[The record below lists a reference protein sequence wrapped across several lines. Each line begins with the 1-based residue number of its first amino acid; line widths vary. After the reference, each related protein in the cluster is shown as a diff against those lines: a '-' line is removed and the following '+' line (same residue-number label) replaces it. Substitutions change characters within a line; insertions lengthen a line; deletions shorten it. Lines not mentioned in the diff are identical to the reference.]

1 MGDITGGLADKG
13 VVITGGGTGI
23 GRATA
28 HQFAAEGAQVLVV
41 GRTAARLEE
50 TAAAH
55 SSISAFAVDGAAAD
69 GPERIVEAAV
79 QRLGR
84 IDVLVNNAAITR
96 PAALGTIYRRTAE
109 EQIATNLLA
118 PIFLAQAAL
127 PHLAAVRGTIVN
139 VSSNPPWG
147 GWPDNSVY
155 GSTKVAL
162 DFLTATW
169 AVELAPK
176 GVRVVSVAPGIT
188 ATPVL
193 AHAGFTQEQIAA
205 AGEGLIERIPL
216 GRIAQPGEI
225 AWWIVTVARPEAG
238 YLTGTV
244 VRVDGGLSVAA
255 GQKA

>member
-1 MGDITGGLADKG
+1 MSSLAGKG

-28 HQFAAEGAQVLVV
+28 HLFAAEGARVLVV

-55 SSISAFAVDGAAAD
+55 SSISTFAADGAAPD
-69 GPERIVEAAV
+69 GPERIVEAATA
-79 QRLGR
+79 RLGR

-96 PAALGTIYRRTAE
+96 PAALGAIDRRTAE
-109 EQIATNLLA
+109 DQIATNLLA

-127 PHLAAVRGTIVN
+127 PHLAATEGTIVN
-139 VSSNPPWG
+139 VSSNPSSI
-147 GWPDNSVY
+147 GWPEGSVY

-176 GVRVVSVAPGIT
+176 GIRVVSVAPGIT

-193 AHAGFTQEQIAA
+193 AHAGYTQEQIAA
-205 AGEGLIERIPL
+205 AGASLTGRIPL
-216 GRIAQPGEI
+216 GRIARPAEI
-225 AWWIVTVARPEAG
+225 AWWIVNVARPEAA

-244 VRVDGGLSVAA
+244 IRVDGGLSVAA
-255 GQKA
+255 GQQA

>member
-1 MGDITGGLADKG
+1 MDGFAGKG
-13 VVITGGGTGI
+13 VVITGAGTGI

-28 HQFAAEGAQVLVV
+28 HRFAAEGARVLVV

-55 SSISAFAVDGAAAD
+55 SSISVFAADGAAAD
-69 GPERIVEAAV
+69 GPERIVEAAMR
-79 QRLGR
+79 RLGR

-96 PAALGTIYRRTAE
+96 PAALGAIDRRTAE

-118 PIFLAQAAL
+118 PLFLAQAAL
-127 PHLAAVRGTIVN
+127 PHLASAQGTIVN

-193 AHAGFTQEQIAA
+193 AHAGYTPEQIAA
-205 AGEGLIERIPL
+205 AGEGLVGRIPL
-216 GRIAQPGEI
+216 GRVAQPAEI
-225 AWWIVTVARPEAG
+225 AWWIVNVTRPEAA

-255 GQKA
+255 GQPVAAGQ

>member
-1 MGDITGGLADKG
+1 MSDISGGLKDKG

-28 HQFAAEGAQVLVV
+28 HRFAAEGAQVLVV

-55 SSISAFAVDGAAAD
+55 PSISTFATDGAAAD
-69 GPERIVEAAV
+69 GPGRIVEAAV
-79 QRLGR
+79 RRLGG

-96 PAALGTIYRRTAE
+96 PAALGTIDRRTAE

-118 PIFLAQAAL
+118 PLFLAQAAL
-127 PHLAAVRGTIVN
+127 PHLVPARGTIVN
-139 VSSNPPWG
+139 VSSNPPSY
-147 GWPDNSVY
+147 GWPGNSVY

-193 AHAGFTQEQIAA
+193 AHAGFTPEQIAA
-205 AGEGLIERIPL
+205 LGEGLTERIPL
-216 GRIAQPGEI
+216 GRIAQPDEI
-225 AWWIVTVARPEAG
+225 AWWIVNVARPEAA

>member
-1 MGDITGGLADKG
+1 MDGMAGKG

-28 HQFAAEGAQVLVV
+28 HQFAAEGARVLVV

-50 TAAAH
+50 TAAAYP
-55 SSISAFAVDGAAAD
+55 SIRTYAADGAAAD

-79 QRLGR
+79 ELLGG

-96 PAALGTIYRRTAE
+96 PAALGTIDRRTAE

-118 PIFLAQAAL
+118 PLFLAQAAL
-127 PHLAAVRGTIVN
+127 PHLAAAKGTIVN
-139 VSSNPPWG
+139 VSSNPPSY

-188 ATPVL
+188 ATPVM

-205 AGEGLIERIPL
+205 AGEGLVGRIPL

-225 AWWIVTVARPEAG
+225 AWWIVNVTRPEAG

>member
-1 MGDITGGLADKG
+1 MGDISGSLEGKC

-28 HQFAAEGAQVLVV
+28 HRFAAEGAQVLVT

-50 TAAAH
+50 AAAAYP
-55 SSISAFAVDGAAAD
+55 SISAFAADGAAAD

-79 QRLGR
+79 RRLGR

-96 PAALGTIYRRTAE
+96 PAALGTIDRRTAE

-118 PIFLAQAAL
+118 PLFLAQAAL
-127 PHLAAVRGTIVN
+127 PHLASARGTIVN
-139 VSSNPPWG
+139 VSSNPPSY

-188 ATPVL
+188 ATPVM
-193 AHAGFTQEQIAA
+193 AHAGFTREQIAA
-205 AGEGLIERIPL
+205 LGEGLTERIPL

-225 AWWIVTVARPEAG
+225 AWWIVNVARPEAG

-255 GQKA
+255 GQRT

>member
-1 MGDITGGLADKG
+1 MGDTSRGLAGKG

-28 HQFAAEGAQVLVV
+28 HQFAAEGAQVLIV

-50 TAAAH
+50 AAADYP
-55 SSISAFAVDGAAAD
+55 SITTFATDGAAAD
-69 GPERIVEAAV
+69 GPERIVEAAME
-79 QRLGR
+79 RLGR

-96 PAALGTIYRRTAE
+96 PAPLGAIDRRTAE

-118 PIFLAQAAL
+118 PLFLAQTAL
-127 PHLAAVRGTIVN
+127 PHLAAAEGTIVN
-139 VSSNPPWG
+139 VSSNPPFY

-169 AVELAPK
+169 AVELAPR

-193 AHAGFTQEQIAA
+193 AHAGFTPEQIATQGAGLA
-205 AGEGLIERIPL
+205 ARIPL

-225 AWWIVTVARPEAG
+225 AWWIMNVTRPEAA

-244 VRVDGGLSVAA
+244 IRVDGGLSVAA
-255 GQKA
+255 M